1 MKIKLVV
8 DSATDL
14 SRAWL
19 AEHDIAVVP
28 AFVNFGNESFPDDG
42 ISITNETFYKRL
54 ATSPIPPTT
63 SAPSPG
69 VAQEIFKRALE
80 DADHVIAITTAAQLS
95 GIYTAMRLAAQLV
108 DSERITVY
116 DSGTLTMNIGFQV
129 QAAEAARAAGAAVDG
144 IIAAVREA
152 RTRGYVWGMPG
163 SLEYLRRSGRVSRII
178 SGIGTLLQIRPII
191 SVREG
196 EVSSSQRA
204 RTESKALSLM
214 AENAR
219 ALAPLEKVAIL
230 HAHYPKGAE
239 LLMKLMSD
247 ILPAHPANIYT
258 VDIAPAIGVH
268 FGPESVGLAVLRQ
281 A

>member
-14 SRAWL
+14 SREWL
-19 AEHDIAVVP
+19 AEHEIAVVP

-42 ISITNETFYKRL
+42 VSITNEAFYQRL
-54 ATSPIPPTT
+54 ATSQIPPTT

-95 GIYTAMRLAAQLV
+95 GIYTAVRLAAQLV

-116 DSGTLTMNIGFQV
+116 DSGALSMSIGFQV
-129 QAAEAARAAGAAVDG
+129 QAAEAARASGADVQG
-144 IIAAVREA
+144 ILAAAADARE
-152 RTRGYVWGMPG
+152 RSYVWGMPG
-163 SLEYLRRSGRVSRII
+163 SIDYLRRSGRVNALLA
-178 SGIGTLLQIRPII
+178 GIGTLLQIRPLVT
-191 SVREG
+191 VRKG
-196 EVSSSQRA
+196 EVSSAQRA
-204 RTESKALSLM
+204 RTESKTLALM

-239 LLMKLMSD
+239 LLMKFISD
-247 ILPAHPANIYT
+247 ILPSDPANIYT
-258 VDIAPAIGVH
+258 VDTAPAIGVH
-268 FGPESVGLAVLRQ
+268 FGPQAVGLAVLKQ